1 LNLTLKHIGMMIWD
15 LEEILVMRRGLVICI
30 GVAALALALLL
41 IPPLLTP
48 NQPSKPSLSYQVAGC
63 SVQRVGEVGRG
74 AGLGGWVDVSATD
87 SGIKLVHHLQ
97 YVCCAEFVV
106 EVESMEEVD
115 GHVVLKI
122 LERNVGEVCR
132 CMCEYEVSI
141 LISDLRPGLYLV
153 ELHGVEFNGMPA
165 EKLWEGEVRI

>member
-1 LNLTLKHIGMMIWD
+1 MMWD
-15 LEEILVMRRGLVICI
+15 LEEILVTKRGLAIYVSA
-30 GVAALALALLL
+30 AALALAFLL

-48 NQPSKPSLSYQVAGC
+48 NPPSKPSLSYQVAGC
-63 SVQRVGEVGRG
+63 SFQRVREVGRG
-74 AGLGGWVDVSATD
+74 AGLGGRVDVSATG
-87 SGIKLVHHLQ
+87 SRIKLIHHLQ

-106 EVESMEEVD
+106 EVGSIEEVD

-132 CMCEYEVSI
+132 CICEYEVSI

-165 EKLWEGEVRI
+165 EKLWEGGVRI